1 MQMKNIS
8 KLVQLL
14 VRMVLKEMK
23 MKIKGWGLQSEG
35 NCNNFVLFKTK
46 KVLLLGWL

>member
-1 MQMKNIS
+1 MQMNIQR

-23 MKIKGWGLQSEG
+23 MKIKGLGFQSEG

-46 KVLLLGWL
+46 KILLLGWL